1 MEGKTS
7 LKKILPSVPKMQK
20 EKQLLKKLK
29 IFNFS
34 LRKWKICTQ
43 TKYILKGMNSS
54 WSFYIIWKVKNQLLT
69 LTLRSTTYSFKAKL
83 RGIENMIKKELH
95 KQSITLPSRFLKKE
109 KNPNLDLIFLSIN
122 GLKSSRSNLKI

>member
-1 MEGKTS
+1 VEGKTS